1 MTALPNE
8 KPYTTADVEALPE
21 GRRAELISGDMY
33 MLATPTRIHQ
43 KIVANI
49 LTRIHNHIEAEHMP
63 CEAYPA
69 PFAVYIGGTEDHY
82 NYVEPDISVICDES
96 KLTDKGCAGAPD
108 WIIEIVSPSSMQRDY
123 ISKLSLYEHSGV
135 HEYWIV
141 NPDSQTVRTYLFDA
155 GETAAYT
162 REYSFNDSIPVSVCD
177 GFRIRI
183 SDLI

>member
-1 MTALPNE
+1 MQPN
-8 KPYTTADVEALPE
+8 
-21 GRRAELISGDMY
+21 
-33 MLATPTRIHQ
+33 
-43 KIVANI
+43 
-49 LTRIHNHIEAEHMP
+49 
-63 CEAYPA
+63 
-69 PFAVYIGGTEDHY
+69 
-82 NYVEPDISVICDES
+82 ISVICDKS

>member
-8 KPYTTADVEALPE
+8 KPYTTADIEVLPE
-21 GRRAELISGDMY
+21 GRRAELIGGDLY
-33 MLATPTRIHQ
+33 MLATPTRVHQ
-43 KIVANI
+43 KIVARI
-49 LTRIHNHIEAEHMP
+49 LTRILNHIEAEHMP

-69 PFAVYIGGTEDHY
+69 PFAVYIGGTDDHY
-82 NYVEPDISVICDES
+82 NYVEPDISVICDKS

-155 GETAAYT
+155 GGSAVD
-162 REYSFNDSIPVSVCD
+162 RERWSLSSIVVNNV
-177 GFRIRI
+177 
-183 SDLI
+183 